1 MSDKNSQFS
10 GKSTHD
16 DLFKAAYRRHDGND
30 DLCLDLL
37 KIICRNFI
45 LDEFR
50 LDTLDLEPSGLI
62 REIGREKYADLIFSL
77 ELAGEI
83 VSEMV
88 TADDTST
95 KFIVLLEHKSGADSD
110 AMLQLLKYQSLLYER
125 EGKRCRVLPV
135 IVYSG
140 QVPRWSGDTEF
151 QESLAPIS
159 GTLQREM
166 GGYFLNF
173 RCKVV
178 NLHEV
183 IANGAARG
191 LRTEVVLL
199 AMTRVW
205 DTDEETFA
213 DVFRLAEG
221 LDKWTREWL
230 LPSVV
235 KYLLSYNEQFSR
247 EAIAQIEKQTVAEE
261 ARMMPALFEQIKN
274 EGVEIGLEQGLEQG
288 REQGLEQGREQGL
301 KQGEKKALVK
311 IAKNMILEGMDLAK
325 VCKMSELSRE
335 QVEKLRNELLK
346 H

>member
-1 MSDKNSQFS
+1 MSDKNSDFS

-83 VSEMV
+83 ASEEV

-95 KFIVLLEHKSGADSD
+95 KFIVLLEHKSRTDSD

-125 EGKRCRVLPV
+125 EGRHCRVLPV

-140 QVPRWSGDTEF
+140 QAPRWSGDTEF
-151 QESLAPIS
+151 QQSLAPIS

-183 IANGAARG
+183 IATGAARG

-205 DTDEETFA
+205 NTDEKTFA
-213 DVFRLAEG
+213 EVFRRAEE

-235 KYLLSYNEQFSR
+235 KYLLSHNEQFSR
-247 EAIAQIEKQTVAEE
+247 EAIAKIEKQTVAEE

-274 EGVEIGLEQGLEQG
+274 EGLEQGLE
-288 REQGLEQGREQGL
+288 
-301 KQGEKKALVK
+301 QGEKKALVK
-311 IAKNMILEGMDLAK
+311 VAENMIREGLDIAR
-325 VCKMSELSRE
+325 VCKMTELSRE
-335 QVEKLRNELLK
+335 QVEKLRNGLQN